1 MEISGSTA
9 AGIMRVGLQVKSSHK
24 KPMLEFYYE
33 VRNRFGPEHE
43 YEIPVGVSGKE
54 TKTQKTRF
62 QDIFIQF
69 YVVNIGGTRA
79 ENIEFEVS
87 GTLQRHK
94 PRESLGEI
102 LETEIPQMAPGQLVH
117 LFRFEEHDLNNYPE
131 EGGKP
136 LGIKAEELKIVA
148 KYNAAPSFL
157 NWVFS
162 IHRKILGKKQYE
174 SVFVFKPHM
183 VCGDLPPAEYA

>member
-1 MEISGSTA
+1 
-9 AGIMRVGLQVKSSHK
+9 MRVGLQVISSHK

-33 VRNRFGPEHE
+33 VRNRFGPVDE
-43 YEIPVGVSGKE
+43 YEMPVGVNGKE
-54 TKTQKTRF
+54 TKSHKIRF

-69 YVVNIGGTRA
+69 YVVNIGGSRA
-79 ENIEFEVS
+79 ENVEFEVS
-87 GTLQRHK
+87 GRLQRNK

-117 LFRFEEHDLNNYPE
+117 LFRFEDHDLNIYPE
-131 EGGKP
+131 GGGKP
-136 LGIKAEELKIVA
+136 LGMKTEELKIIA
-148 KYNAAPSFL
+148 KYNASPSFL
-157 NWVFS
+157 NWIFS

-174 SVFVFKPHM
+174 SNFVFKPQM

>member
-9 AGIMRVGLQVKSSHK
+9 AGVIRVGLQVVSSHK

-43 YEIPVGVSGKE
+43 YEMPVGVSGKE

-69 YVVNIGGTRA
+69 YVVNIGGNRA

-87 GTLQRHK
+87 GKLQRNR

-102 LETEIPQMAPGQLVH
+102 METEIPQMAPGQIVH
-117 LFRFEEHDLNNYPE
+117 LFRFDDHDLNIYPGG
-131 EGGKP
+131 GGKP
-136 LGIKAEELKIVA
+136 LGIKAEELRIVA
-148 KYNAAPSFL
+148 KYSASPSLL
-157 NWVFS
+157 NWIFS
-162 IHRKILGKKQYE
+162 IHRKILRKKQYK
-174 SVFVFKPHM
+174 SVFVFKPQM